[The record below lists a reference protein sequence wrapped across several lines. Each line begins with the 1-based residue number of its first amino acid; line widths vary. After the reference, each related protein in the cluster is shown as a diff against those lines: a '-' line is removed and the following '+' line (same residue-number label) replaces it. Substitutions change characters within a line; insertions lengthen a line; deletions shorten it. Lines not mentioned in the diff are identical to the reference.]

1 MNDYVCKYNR
11 IPGTEAT
18 KLFHEYLAGCFGRLW
33 GLGIPEFKIVHVN
46 PLHISEHEYLQPA
59 FFRTPCFG
67 SRYNNRFSEID
78 AFYGVRLPS
87 IRKQF
92 GHRYEF
98 FKIALFDIWLAN
110 EDRNFNNYNLLID
123 IENQNRFI
131 PIDHDAIFN
140 TGNLKNGLQLL
151 TCNETLIST
160 DITRRLFSVREL
172 RNQKYIEEIKN
183 EYYLCTSICKQKL
196 IQILS
201 DVPEEWKINIS
212 DYQNLL
218 ETKLFDDRWI
228 DRCFTYLIELIQL
241 QAHR

>member
-11 IPGTEAT
+11 NPGTEAT

-33 GLGIPEFKIVHVN
+33 GLGIPEFKIVHVD
-46 PLHISEHEYLQPA
+46 PLHIIEHEYLQPA

-92 GHRYEF
+92 GHRDEF

-140 TGNLKNGLQLL
+140 TGNLKNGLELL
-151 TCNETLIST
+151 SCNETLVST
-160 DITRRLFSVREL
+160 DITSRLFSAREL
-172 RNQKYIEEIKN
+172 RDQKYIEGIKN
-183 EYYLCTSICKQKL
+183 EYYLCTSVCKQKL
-196 IQILS
+196 KLILS
-201 DVPEEWKINIS
+201 EVPKEWKIDIS
-212 DYQNLL
+212 DYRNLL
-218 ETKLFDDRWI
+218 ETNLFNDRWI
-228 DRCFTYLIELIQL
+228 DRCFKHLTELIQV
-241 QAHR
+241 QAQR